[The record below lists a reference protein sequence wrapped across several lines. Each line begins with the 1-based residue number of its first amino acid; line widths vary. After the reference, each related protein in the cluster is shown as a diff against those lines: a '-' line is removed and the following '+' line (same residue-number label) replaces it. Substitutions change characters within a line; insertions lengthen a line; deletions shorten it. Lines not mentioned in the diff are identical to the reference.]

1 MATNTTRPAA
11 RAAGARTARPKAHSS
26 AADTTQAVDAFMATL
41 AHPHA
46 DAIQALRRTILAVD
60 PAIAEGIK
68 WNAPSFRAGEYF
80 ATTHLRAKAG
90 VGIILH
96 LGARTRV
103 DSGSPMAIA
112 DPGGLLQWLAAD
124 RALVAFADLDDV
136 HGKAPAFQAVL
147 RQWLARLDETGH
159 ED

>member
-11 RAAGARTARPKAHSS
+11 RAAAAHTARPRAHSS

-41 AHPHA
+41 VHPHA
-46 DAIQALRRTILAVD
+46 DAVQALRRAILAAD

-68 WNAPSFRAGEYF
+68 WNAPSFRRGEYF
-80 ATTHLRAKAG
+80 ATTHLRTKAG

-96 LGARTRV
+96 LGAKVRAADPASV
-103 DSGSPMAIA
+103 AIA
-112 DPGGLLQWLAAD
+112 DPDGLLQWLAAD
-124 RALVAFADLDDV
+124 RALVAFADLEDV
-136 HGKAPAFQAVL
+136 RGRTPAFQAVL
-147 RQWLARLDETGH
+147 RQWLARLDETGN